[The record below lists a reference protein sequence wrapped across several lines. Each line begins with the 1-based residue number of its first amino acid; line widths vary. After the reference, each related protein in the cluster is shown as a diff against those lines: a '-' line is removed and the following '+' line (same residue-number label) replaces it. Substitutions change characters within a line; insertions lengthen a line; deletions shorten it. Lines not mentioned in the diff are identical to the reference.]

1 MYLLNFSKKTT
12 LVFQGS
18 ITRKRINQQKQIIL
32 NLFEYQDWSVEQSIQ
47 IEAHICELLRYYPK
61 GHDTFRQL
69 LVYLDTQKI
78 VIPTYRNL
86 KDMFTKAFVNE
97 GDSFDRIFESS
108 VSRLFKNNLVDIS
121 VLHGDGT
128 TTAAKKG
135 GDNIGRS
142 GHKHMSGDKVVSIS
156 DRNCNVIAPF
166 VTAPGNRNESPMFPD
181 AFKSLKRIAK
191 AVGFS
196 LSGCVMSL
204 DGVYDCKQNR
214 KMIFNANMTPNINE
228 NKRNRKA
235 NKRGRKRFFSAS
247 IFKERFRTIER
258 VFAWEDKFKRLIV
271 RFEHISAHH
280 YSMKTIAYTMINLRH
295 FCRP

>member
-1 MYLLNFSKKTT
+1 MKPRQSRIPSTLTEKDFNEFVFPMLTVGRRGPKPKIPNYKIFSYILHLMHTGCQWYMLPIEKTES
-12 LVFQGS
+12 GHPEIS
-18 ITRKRINQQKQIIL
+18 YTRIFRHFKS
-32 NLFEYQDWSVEQSIQ
+32 WSDN
-47 IEAHICELLRYYPK
+47 
-61 GHDTFRQL
+61 G
-69 LVYLDTQKI
+69 
-78 VIPTYRNL
+78 
-86 KDMFTKAFVNE
+86 
-97 GDSFDRIFESS
+97 SFDRVFESS

-135 GDNIGRS
+135 GDNIGRN
-142 GHKHMSGDKVVSIS
+142 GHKHMTGDKIVSIS

-191 AVGFS
+191 SVGFS
-196 LSGCVMSL
+196 LRGCVMSL
-204 DGVYDCKQNR
+204 DGVYDSKQNR

-235 NKRGRKRFFSAS
+235 TKRGRKRFFSAS

-258 VFAWEDKFKRLIV
+258 VFAWEDKFKRLLV

-295 FCRP
+295 FCKP

>member
-1 MYLLNFSKKTT
+1 MKPHHSRIPTT
-12 LVFQGS
+12 LTEKDFNEFVFPFLRTGRRGPKPK
-18 ITRKRINQQKQIIL
+18 ITSHKIFNYILYFMHTGCQWYMLPIDKTELNQPEISYTR
-32 NLFEYQDWSVEQSIQ
+32 LFRHFKFWSDN
-47 IEAHICELLRYYPK
+47 
-61 GHDTFRQL
+61 G
-69 LVYLDTQKI
+69 
-78 VIPTYRNL
+78 
-86 KDMFTKAFVNE
+86 
-97 GDSFDRIFESS
+97 SFDRIFESS

-142 GHKHMSGDKVVSIS
+142 GHKHMSGDKIVSIS

-166 VTAPGNRNESPMFPD
+166 VAAPGNRNESPMFPD

-191 AVGFS
+191 TVGFS

-228 NKRNRKA
+228 NKRNRKSS
-235 NKRGRKRFFSAS
+235 KRGRKRFFSAS

-295 FCRP
+295 FCKP

>member
-1 MYLLNFSKKTT
+1 MKPHHGRIPATLTEKDFNEFVFPLLITGRRGPRPKIPSHKIFNYILYLIHTGCQWYMLPIDKNDS
-12 LVFQGS
+12 GHPEIS
-18 ITRKRINQQKQIIL
+18 YTRLFRHFKR
-32 NLFEYQDWSVEQSIQ
+32 WSDN
-47 IEAHICELLRYYPK
+47 
-61 GHDTFRQL
+61 G
-69 LVYLDTQKI
+69 
-78 VIPTYRNL
+78 
-86 KDMFTKAFVNE
+86 
-97 GDSFDRIFESS
+97 SFDRVFESS
-108 VSRLFKNNLVDIS
+108 VSNLFQNNLLDIS

-135 GDNIGRS
+135 GDNIGRN
-142 GHKHMSGDKVVSIS
+142 GHKHMSGDKIVSIS
-156 DRNCNVIAPF
+156 DRHCNVIAPF

-235 NKRGRKRFFSAS
+235 RKRGRKRFFSSS

-295 FCRP
+295 FCKP

>member
-1 MYLLNFSKKTT
+1 MKPRSSRIQTT
-12 LVFQGS
+12 LIEKDFNEFIFPMLITGS
-18 ITRKRINQQKQIIL
+18 RGPKSKIPHYKIFNYILYLMHTGCQWYMLPIDKTESGQPEISYTR
-32 NLFEYQDWSVEQSIQ
+32 LFRHFKVWSNN
-47 IEAHICELLRYYPK
+47 
-61 GHDTFRQL
+61 G
-69 LVYLDTQKI
+69 
-78 VIPTYRNL
+78 
-86 KDMFTKAFVNE
+86 
-97 GDSFDRIFESS
+97 SFDRIFESS

-128 TTAAKKG
+128 TTVAKKG

-142 GHKHMSGDKVVSIS
+142 GHKHMTGDKIVSIC

-181 AFKSLKRIAK
+181 AFKSLKRIGK

-204 DGVYDCKQNR
+204 DGVYDSKQNR

-235 NKRGRKRFFSAS
+235 TKRGRKRFFSAS

-271 RFEHISAHH
+271 RFEYISAHH

-295 FCRP
+295 FCTP

>member
-1 MYLLNFSKKTT
+1 MNPHHSRIPATLTEKDFNEFVFPFLITGRRGPKSKIASYKIFNYILYLMHTGCQWYMLPIDKTES
-12 LVFQGS
+12 GHPEIS
-18 ITRKRINQQKQIIL
+18 YTR
-32 NLFEYQDWSVEQSIQ
+32 LFRHFKFWS
-47 IEAHICELLRYYPK
+47 
-61 GHDTFRQL
+61 G
-69 LVYLDTQKI
+69 
-78 VIPTYRNL
+78 N
-86 KDMFTKAFVNE
+86 
-97 GDSFDRIFESS
+97 GSFDRIFESS

-128 TTAAKKG
+128 TTSAKKG

-142 GHKHMSGDKVVSIS
+142 GHKHMNGDKIVSIS

-295 FCRP
+295 FCKP

>member
-1 MYLLNFSKKTT
+1 MKPHHSRIPATLTEKDFNEFIFPFLITGRRGPKSKITSHKIFNYILYLMHTGCQWYMLPIDKTES
-12 LVFQGS
+12 GHPEIS
-18 ITRKRINQQKQIIL
+18 YTR
-32 NLFEYQDWSVEQSIQ
+32 LFRHFKFWS
-47 IEAHICELLRYYPK
+47 
-61 GHDTFRQL
+61 G
-69 LVYLDTQKI
+69 
-78 VIPTYRNL
+78 N
-86 KDMFTKAFVNE
+86 
-97 GDSFDRIFESS
+97 GSFDRVFESS
-108 VSRLFKNNLVDIS
+108 VSILFKNNLVDIS
-121 VLHGDGT
+121 ILHGDGT

-142 GHKHMSGDKVVSIS
+142 GHKHMSGDKIVSIS

-196 LSGCVMSL
+196 LNGCVMSL

-235 NKRGRKRFFSAS
+235 NKRGRKRIFSAS

-295 FCRP
+295 FCKP

>member
-1 MYLLNFSKKTT
+1 MHTGCQWYMLPIDKTES
-12 LVFQGS
+12 GHPEIS
-18 ITRKRINQQKQIIL
+18 YTR
-32 NLFEYQDWSVEQSIQ
+32 LFRHFKFWS
-47 IEAHICELLRYYPK
+47 
-61 GHDTFRQL
+61 G
-69 LVYLDTQKI
+69 
-78 VIPTYRNL
+78 N
-86 KDMFTKAFVNE
+86 
-97 GDSFDRIFESS
+97 GSFDRIFESS

-121 VLHGDGT
+121 VLHGYGT
-128 TTAAKKG
+128 TTSAKKG

-142 GHKHMSGDKVVSIS
+142 GHKHMNGDKIVSIS

-204 DGVYDCKQNR
+204 DGVYDCK
-214 KMIFNANMTPNINE
+214 
-228 NKRNRKA
+228 RNRKA
-235 NKRGRKRFFSAS
+235 NKRGRKQFFSAS

-271 RFEHISAHH
+271 RFEHITYVFAGR
-280 YSMKTIAYTMINLRH
+280 A
-295 FCRP
+295 